1 MKVSLVSDTCPT
13 RSKRDGVALPM
24 GERHDTFD
32 GESHDGVARHPTA
45 RPLDRFWGV
54 NTPGTRANTSA
65 ARRTEAG

>member
-32 GESHDGVARHPTA
+32 GESRDGVARHPTA
-45 RPLDRFWGV
+45 RPLDSTEG
-54 NTPGTRANTSA
+54 NKSGGTRA
-65 ARRTEAG
+65 